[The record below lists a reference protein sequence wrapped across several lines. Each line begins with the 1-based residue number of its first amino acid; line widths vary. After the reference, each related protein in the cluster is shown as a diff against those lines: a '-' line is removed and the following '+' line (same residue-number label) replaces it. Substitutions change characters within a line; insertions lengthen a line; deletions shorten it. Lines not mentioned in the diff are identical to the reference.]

1 VDVVNLNDARREL
14 LSTLQ
19 LVPTGWNVVDEAVPG
34 MEIHPPCALLLY
46 GMQVSSN
53 VMGGRAATFTVKLV
67 VDPAT
72 EAQQY
77 DQLLDA
83 IGDGGLVDEIVTALD
98 APSSVWSSAI
108 VDTDITVTDELAG
121 QIVAPYAEVRI
132 EVWS

>member
-1 VDVVNLNDARREL
+1 
-14 LSTLQ
+14 
-19 LVPTGWNVVDEAVPG
+19 
-34 MEIHPPCALLLY
+34 
-46 GMQVSSN
+46 
-53 VMGGRAATFTVKLV
+53 VKLI

-83 IGDGGLVDEIVTALD
+83 IGDGGLVDEMATALA
-98 APSSVWSSAI
+98 APSDYWSSAI
-108 VDTDITVTDELAG
+108 VDTNVTVTDEQAG